1 MKLTEENY
9 VETAEKAIKEICGKK
24 DRRGRT
30 VVPVTT
36 SKIRNLLAMTAAI
49 YNDVIVCSIF

>member
-24 DRRGRT
+24 DRRGE
-30 VVPVTT
+30 
-36 SKIRNLLAMTAAI
+36 LLFRLQLQK
-49 YNDVIVCSIF
+49 SEIFWQ

>member
-24 DRRGRT
+24 DRRGE
-30 VVPVTT
+30 
-36 SKIRNLLAMTAAI
+36 LLLRLQLQNPKSFG
-49 YNDVIVCSIF
+49 NDSSYLQ

>member
-24 DRRGRT
+24 IGGENCC
-30 VVPVTT
+30 
-36 SKIRNLLAMTAAI
+36 SG
-49 YNDVIVCSIF
+49 YNFKNPKSFGNDSSYLQ

>member
-24 DRRGRT
+24 RSEGENCC
-30 VVPVTT
+30 
-36 SKIRNLLAMTAAI
+36 SG
-49 YNDVIVCSIF
+49 YNFKNPKSFGNDSSYLQ

>member
-24 DRRGRT
+24 IGGGE
-30 VVPVTT
+30 
-36 SKIRNLLAMTAAI
+36 LLLRLQLQNPKSFG
-49 YNDVIVCSIF
+49 NDSSYLQ

>member
-24 DRRGRT
+24 IGGE
-30 VVPVTT
+30 
-36 SKIRNLLAMTAAI
+36 LLLG
-49 YNDVIVCSIF
+49 YNFKNPKSFGNDSSYLQ